1 MENNAESPFYS
12 TGRNDPISGLVEL
25 YTKKDSKTSSA
36 TDYFHY
42 DCFHETDIGWGCA
55 YRVLQSILSCINR
68 KIDKNYNHSSVPSLY
83 QIQLNLVKI
92 QLFQD
97 KDIGSN
103 KWLEPPDIAQYL
115 EKCHGIKSDEG
126 VFYNPLN
133 KPNNKPET
141 TILYQDFKVLEEK
154 IENHFSTYSTPI
166 MYDDSIYAYSLVGIR
181 KNEKNESEV
190 LRFDPHNT
198 IYEPFENYQ
207 KKLVNPRGGVKWMR
221 IEQAFSSSRYMLAF
235 PEFSN

>member
-1 MENNAESPFYS
+1 MDNFKSPFFMDEV
-12 TGRNDPISGLVEL
+12 NEPISGLVEFFK
-25 YTKKDSKTSSA
+25 TKNSLTSSS

-42 DCFHETDIGWGCA
+42 NCFHETDIGWGCA

-68 KIDKNYNHSSVPSLY
+68 KKDEFYKYSSIPSLY
-83 QIQLNLVKI
+83 QIQLNLVKF

-103 KWLEPPDIAQYL
+103 KWLEPPDIAKYL
-115 EKCHGIKSDEG
+115 QKCHGIKSDEG

-133 KPNNKPET
+133 KQNLIPET
-141 TILYQDFKVLEEK
+141 TKLYFDFKTLEEK
-154 IENHFSTYSTPI
+154 IEKHFHDYSTPI
-166 MYDDSIYAYSLVGIR
+166 MFDDTIYAYSLVGIR
-181 KNEKNESEV
+181 KNENNETQV

-207 KKLVNPRGGVKWMR
+207 KKLGKSRGGVKWMR
-221 IEQAFSSSRYMLAF
+221 IEHAFSSSRYMLAF